1 MATAVA
7 SKPGTRASGARKT
20 WHTSH
25 AIAHLTIIWYELWL
39 PALAATLFIYGG
51 SNPYLTTAA
60 TLLLYAKLRKSLAK
74 NLTDTMA
81 LGIRR
86 RWNHQRANGTDL
98 PALITVQVD
107 GPMGPKRAWQTKRM
121 EGWSAVCADHM
132 QLTIRPNDH
141 QGDQAWTDGLAT
153 WCRRRYGFQ
162 MCNPMPSMDSS
173 NLINLVL
180 AQHRLPGIIEA
191 DD

>member
-1 MATAVA
+1 MATAAA
-7 SKPGTRASGARKT
+7 SKPSTRASGARKT

-25 AIAHLTIIWYELWL
+25 SLAQLAIIWYEAWL
-39 PALAATLFIYGG
+39 PALAATLFTLGG
-51 SNPYLTTAA
+51 SNPYLVTAA

-81 LGIRR
+81 LRIRR

-98 PALITVQVD
+98 PALVNVNVTGLMSPRRALTTRRTEGRGAIYADQV
-107 GPMGPKRAWQTKRM
+107 
-121 EGWSAVCADHM
+121 

-141 QGDQAWTDGLAT
+141 QGDQAWTDAFTT

-162 MCNPMPSMDSS
+162 VCNPMPSMVSS
-173 NLINLVL
+173 NLIEFVMT
-180 AQHRLPGIIEA
+180 QHRLPDIIEA